1 MHTYRGRSS
10 VLNKDDVL
18 SLGSPE
24 PAGPSQPKLSLLD
37 LAEAAAN
44 FSKQP
49 ARAQP
54 RRQPAKSKPG
64 QKALGLTTGPR
75 AIRKRRESSSPDAA
89 AALQLTS
96 AGGMQTRGKT
106 RRQSLDLQADDTP
119 MQQLEH
125 APLRFEAAEQKPAAI
140 VDQPEQPEGDHL
152 GAAANAD
159 AVQSG
164 TAPSKAAAS
173 TDGPD
178 TAADKHVTSG
188 GGTPAAAHTM
198 PEAAD
203 VPKEHSV
210 SASRKPASKG
220 KKHRQSDAS
229 PAATSDSPAQAPPSP
244 KLAVEQQTDASKGVD
259 VTPSLTEQAGKAV
272 AGQHATTAQHANTAQ
287 QDKDKPLTD
296 PAQYVV
302 LVDTQ
307 HERAAARSTAAAL
320 GADHVAD
327 QAAVKAKKQ
336 KQKKGTGSS
345 HQHAS
350 ASDMPTEAPGASV
363 AAALDGSLG
372 QQQVADVVAQQP
384 TAQKKRKPKIADSTK
399 KGIESATAK
408 QLPDADA
415 VLTHTT
421 APNASVEV
429 ALKSKKHKRKHRDA
443 ADDSKQPAADSQLP
457 QAQAREPAPGLQQ
470 QEAADAAAAAPE
482 VLPSVKAKKH
492 KLKHN
497 KLPTSAADAAPVHTA
512 AGAAGPSQLAQEP
525 VAAAPQEP
533 SAKSVKKKKKK
544 HTHMEYT
551 GVDKHTASAAA
562 EDDVDD
568 ALPNALGVEVHEP
581 EVPVHVEPPGQAA
594 PGEPAAVPKK
604 QKKKKK
610 RKHSNDAD
618 KAKQAT
624 SAAAAVQVSSLD
636 SPESAARELVSGP
649 PSEHLTVPDQTVE
662 PPAGKPKKKKKRRHQ
677 DGKDTGQPP
686 AATAEDTGTASA
698 PSILP
703 EQPDAPASLPDAPAS
718 EPAVVP
724 SKKRKHNDS
733 VGNGKHATT
742 PTVHPVPEQQ
752 EQQTAAASGDAGD
765 QAAAKPKRR
774 RKSKAALPDGEAAAE
789 AATGAPAEAAA
800 GQAARAK
807 KAKAAKAAKASDP
820 AGLSASASGLNSW
833 RASQARTDVKKGKFT
848 KQEKETLKQ
857 AAQSYAQVADTS
869 SQLPLYVV
877 PSQFCSQQLK
887 LNKACLLV
895 TVPEK
900 RKGRGYAE
908 AGRLV

>member
-44 FSKQP
+44 ISKQQP

-54 RRQPAKSKPG
+54 RRQPVKSKPG

-164 TAPSKAAAS
+164 TAPSRAAAS

-178 TAADKHVTSG
+178 TAADKHVTAG
-188 GGTPAAAHTM
+188 GGIPAAAHTM

-229 PAATSDSPAQAPPSP
+229 PAATSDSPAQTPPPP

-272 AGQHATTAQHANTAQ
+272 AGQHATTAQ

-296 PAQYVV
+296 AAQYVV
-302 LVDTQ
+302 PADTQ
-307 HERAAARSTAAAL
+307 HERAAARSRAAAL

-327 QAAVKAKKQ
+327 QTAVKANKQ

-372 QQQVADVVAQQP
+372 QQQVGDVVAQQP
-384 TAQKKRKPKIADSTK
+384 TQKKCKPKTADSTK

-421 APNASVEV
+421 APDASVEV
-429 ALKSKKHKRKHRDA
+429 ALKSKKHKRKHRNA

-457 QAQAREPAPGLQQ
+457 QAEASEPAPGLQQ

-512 AGAAGPSQLAQEP
+512 AGAAGPSQLAQKP

-533 SAKSVKKKKKK
+533 SAKSLKKKKKK
-544 HTHMEYT
+544 HRHMEHT
-551 GVDKHTASAAA
+551 GVDKQTASAAA

-568 ALPNALGVEVHEP
+568 ALPNALGIEVHEP
-581 EVPVHVEPPGQAA
+581 EVPLHVEPSVQAA
-594 PGEPAAVPKK
+594 PGESAAAPKK
-604 QKKKKK
+604 QKKKK

-618 KAKQAT
+618 KAKQPT
-624 SAAAAVQVSSLD
+624 SAAAAVHVSSLD
-636 SPESAARELVSGP
+636 SPDSAAKEPVSEP
-649 PSEHLTVPDQTVE
+649 PSQHLTVPDQTVE

-677 DGKDTGQPP
+677 DGKDTGEQG

-718 EPAVVP
+718 EPAVVT

-774 RKSKAALPDGEAAAE
+774 RKSKAALPDGEAA
-789 AATGAPAEAAA
+789 TGAPAEAAA
-800 GQAARAK
+800 GQAAKPK

-857 AAQSYAQVADTS
+857 AAQFYAQVADTS
-869 SQLPLYVV
+869 SQPPLYVV

-887 LNKACLLV
+887 LNNACLLV
-895 TVPEK
+895 IVPEK